1 MAWNQQGGPW
11 GGGGGGGNG
20 PWGGGRGPGGNGGG
34 GGGGGGGNQPPPD
47 LEELLRKG
55 QERLRK
61 WMPAGG
67 RGTGGGGGG
76 SGIGARTV
84 VLVAAGVLIAWGL
97 TGFYRVQPD
106 EQGVELLFGEY
117 VKTTGPGLN
126 YWFPSP
132 LGDVQTPKVTITN
145 QLTVGFRGSGDP
157 RAGGARDVQEESMM
171 LTGDQNIIDADF
183 IVQWRIDDA
192 GKFLFNIRDPETT
205 VKAAAESSMR
215 EVIGQTPLEAAMT
228 DGRIEVQARTQELL
242 QRILDEYE
250 AGISILDV
258 KLLKADPPTEVID
271 AFNDV
276 QRARQDKERLQ
287 NEAQAYR
294 NDIVPRAKGEAER
307 LIQASQAYKQEVIAN
322 AQGEAERFL
331 SVLASYE
338 TAQDVTTQRLYLEAL
353 QDVLATSDKVLVD
366 GAMGGQ
372 GVVPYLP
379 LPELQKRNLDG
390 AQRQGPLPGPIR
402 QVPPHNGASGAPQA
416 ALPSN
421 PAQEAAR

>member
-1 MAWNQQGGPW
+1 MGWNQQGPWGGGGGSNGGGPW
-11 GGGGGGGNG
+11 GGGGGGGRG
-20 PWGGGRGPGGNGGG
+20 PSGGGGGGGRGPGGS
-34 GGGGGGGNQPPPD
+34 PPPD
-47 LEELLRKG
+47 LEELLRKS
-55 QERLRK
+55 QDRLRK
-61 WMPAGG
+61 WMPGGG
-67 RGTGGGGGG
+67 RGGSGGGG
-76 SGIGARTV
+76 IGAKTV

-132 LGDVQTPKVTITN
+132 VGEVATPKVTITN

-157 RAGGARDVQEESMM
+157 RAGSARDVPEESMM
-171 LTGDQNIIDADF
+171 LTGDQNIIDTDF
-183 IVQWRIDDA
+183 IVQWRIADA
-192 GKFLFNIRDPETT
+192 GQYLFNIRDPETT
-205 VKAAAESSMR
+205 VKAAAESAMR
-215 EVIGQTPLEAAMT
+215 EVIGQTPLESAMT
-228 DGRIEVQARTQELL
+228 DGRTEVQADAQELL
-242 QRILDEYE
+242 QRVLDEYG

-258 KLLKADPPTEVID
+258 KLLKADPPDEVID

-307 LIQASQAYKQEVIAN
+307 LIQQAQAYKQEVIAN
-322 AQGEAERFL
+322 AQGEAQRFQ
-331 SVLASYE
+331 SVLDSYLVNK
-338 TAQDVTTQRLYLEAL
+338 DVTTQRLYLEAL
-353 QDVLATSDKVLVD
+353 QEVFAGSDKVLVD

-379 LPELQKRNLDG
+379 LPELQQRRQDG
-390 AQRQGPLPGPIR
+390 QRQ
-402 QVPPHNGASGAPQA
+402 QTNGAGQPGSPGGSGAPQT
-416 ALPSN
+416 ALTPDTR
-421 PAQEAAR
+421 AQEASR